1 MELHAISTIWL
12 RELKRFARS
21 RSRIAGSLIQP
32 FMWLALLGLGLSA
45 SVNIGGGS
53 YLAYMAPG
61 IIGMSLLF
69 TSIFSGISVIWDK
82 QFGFLKE
89 ILVAPVSRTSVV
101 LGKVAGSATISVLT
115 ALAVIAAA
123 IALGGIPLSS
133 LTVTAILGMLGFMVL
148 ISVTFVALG
157 LVIASRLNNMEGFQV
172 IMTVLVMPLFFLS
185 GALFPLANAPAWM
198 QVLASVDPLAYGV
211 DGIRSVLGGPA
222 HLPLLF
228 DGAALVVFAV
238 VMIAAASFMFRS
250 MSA

>member
-1 MELHAISTIWL
+1 
-12 RELKRFARS
+12 
-21 RSRIAGSLIQP
+21 
-32 FMWLALLGLGLSA
+32 
-45 SVNIGGGS
+45 
-53 YLAYMAPG
+53 
-61 IIGMSLLF
+61 
-69 TSIFSGISVIWDK
+69 
-82 QFGFLKE
+82 
-89 ILVAPVSRTSVV
+89 
-101 LGKVAGSATISVLT
+101 
-115 ALAVIAAA
+115 
-123 IALGGIPLSS
+123 
-133 LTVTAILGMLGFMVL
+133 MVL